1 MTASNNIVLNVGNQ
15 GLSYAIDKELD
26 KQLGQDVTLKY
37 NEWTSVFDLI
47 KQDQVENNKSQ
58 FGENDTDI
66 KNGKQFVVQQNENY
80 AINSTVWSKIVD
92 IAKKNLGITT
102 SEQTNPVTTATGTTT
117 PAANN
122 KDNTAAAQEE
132 QKTSLINLLKQSGV
146 NVDNIDIDDVMNKYN
161 AISEYYSANNIE
173 KDARG
178 LNVLDRITNYA
189 KGLEYEAVQNQM
201 AEFDASSKIGNLD
214 DYKDESGKIDEAKLR
229 EAYTRQKREAD
240 IRYVNQEIRDAISAG
255 NQEQYIQASRN
266 FGDQYIELYD
276 NAAGDGK
283 ISFDEFNAKESKG
296 NEDVAT
302 EDINKKVFDFL
313 DINQDGYL
321 DNDEVTS
328 YLWAMSKITDGKN
341 QRTADDITYQENMIV
356 AQALSEVVTNDADG
370 VFRKKFQE
378 AYILGYENFKTKE

>member
-1 MTASNNIVLNVGNQ
+1 MSTSNNIVLNVGNQ

-26 KQLGQDVTLKY
+26 RQLGQDVTLKY

-47 KQDQVENNKSQ
+47 KQNQVESNKSQ

-92 IAKKNLGITT
+92 IAKKNFGITT
-102 SEQTNPVTTATGTTT
+102 TEQTNTNTTVTSVTT
-117 PAANN
+117 PAANSE
-122 KDNTAAAQEE
+122 DNTVAAQEE

-201 AEFDASSKIGNLD
+201 AEFDANLKIENLD
-214 DYKDESGKIDEAKLR
+214 DYKDEAGKIDEAKLR
-229 EAYTRQKREAD
+229 EAYTQMRRDAD
-240 IRYVNQEIRDAISAG
+240 IKYVNQEIRDAISAG
-255 NQEQYIQASRN
+255 SQEQYMQASRD
-266 FGDQYIELYD
+266 FGNQYIELYD

-328 YLWAMSKITDGKN
+328 YLWATSKITDGKN
-341 QRTADDITYQENMIV
+341 KRTADDITYQENMVV
-356 AQALSEVVTNDADG
+356 AQALTEVVTDDADG
-370 VFRKKFQE
+370 VLRKKFQD
-378 AYILGYENFKTKE
+378 AYMLGYENFKTK